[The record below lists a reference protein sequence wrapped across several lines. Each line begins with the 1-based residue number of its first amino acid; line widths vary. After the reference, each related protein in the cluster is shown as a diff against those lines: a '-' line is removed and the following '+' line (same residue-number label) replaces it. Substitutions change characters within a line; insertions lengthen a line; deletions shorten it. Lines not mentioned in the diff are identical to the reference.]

1 MWRQTNSVLLK
12 LKLSLIDKYKRSM
25 KRKLLLLLLFALSST
40 VTFAQR
46 ERLDLTYKTA
56 IGARF
61 TPFGVSLKVN
71 NAYRKRSVEAIAYFQ
86 DNTYVGTFLYYWNL
100 TLDKKFTTRLYFGG
114 GGQAGYSNKNDA
126 SDAFGGAVGVVGLDY
141 KFQKLPIN
149 ISLDWQPSFQFGDVE
164 GFNGNYGGIALRF
177 AF

>member
-1 MWRQTNSVLLK
+1 
-12 LKLSLIDKYKRSM
+12 M

-56 IGARF
+56 IGVRF

-100 TLDKKFTTRLYFGG
+100 TLDKKFTTKHYTTIDKQYFDPMIQGL
-114 GGQAGYSNKNDA
+114 
-126 SDAFGGAVGVVGLDY
+126 SDVYKVGTAWNL
-141 KFQKLPIN
+141 K
-149 ISLDWQPSFQFGDVE
+149 VE
-164 GFNGNYGGIALRF
+164 GGFSCWFALG
-177 AF
+177 